1 MKDYNE
7 VAKSVFERSKELI
20 IKRNK
25 RNMRIMTTIRTL
37 GICLVLVSAIGF
49 GSWWSSGQGS
59 DIVLSP
65 NGSLPTL
72 ADDNTDLS
80 SVYTETNQTEI
91 SLENANEP
99 FMTVCSL
106 DRFTEDDPETHYPT
120 MIFDYESDY
129 AHLNSDP
136 KIPPENGT
144 VHVTQALFDAVK
156 RYGDLDEYGCCE
168 NKYIVVIDYY
178 VDGKHINP
186 TEELFERERV
196 RLQKLLGDITGL
208 SFEAIGRNSGET
220 EYYDIHACLTKSQIS
235 DIGCI
240 AAEENFGCVIYLRD
254 NYYKINGILPINNP
268 NGQESETPAEISDSK
283 ETNKHFCPVH
293 SSCNISSYTK
303 HGNDY
308 DYVPANNTV
317 YISEVLK
324 ECMNNNSQQ
333 FDDGCCQLYQVKPVY
348 FKDGK
353 VFELDELLL
362 SNESQRLLPFAYE
375 NFDPIRCLTCF
386 IDTFD
391 NDNHGIELRLTKEQ
405 IESFPASEEYGIS
418 LFLAYNYYVEKDGE
432 GNMENPAFADG
443 HF

>member
-20 IKRNK
+20 IKKNK
-25 RNMRIMTTIRTL
+25 RNMRIMTAVRTS

-49 GSWWSSGQGS
+49 GTWWNNRQGS
-59 DIVLSP
+59 DIILSS

-72 ADDNTDLS
+72 AADNTELS
-80 SVYTETNQTEI
+80 AVYTETNQTEI
-91 SLENANEP
+91 SIDKISETGSENANEP
-99 FMTVCSL
+99 FMTVSSL
-106 DRFTEDDPETHYPT
+106 DRFTESDPETHYPT

-129 AHLNSDP
+129 SHLNSDP

-178 VDGKHINP
+178 VNGKHINP

-254 NYYKINGILPINNP
+254 NYYKINGILAINNP
-268 NGQESETPAEISDSK
+268 
-283 ETNKHFCPVH
+283 
-293 SSCNISSYTK
+293 
-303 HGNDY
+303 
-308 DYVPANNTV
+308 
-317 YISEVLK
+317 
-324 ECMNNNSQQ
+324 
-333 FDDGCCQLYQVKPVY
+333 
-348 FKDGK
+348 
-353 VFELDELLL
+353 
-362 SNESQRLLPFAYE
+362 
-375 NFDPIRCLTCF
+375 
-386 IDTFD
+386 
-391 NDNHGIELRLTKEQ
+391 
-405 IESFPASEEYGIS
+405 
-418 LFLAYNYYVEKDGE
+418 
-432 GNMENPAFADG
+432 
-443 HF
+443 

>member
-20 IKRNK
+20 IKKNK
-25 RNMRIMTTIRTL
+25 RNMRIMTAVRTS

-49 GSWWSSGQGS
+49 GTWWNNRQGS
-59 DIVLSP
+59 DIILSS

-72 ADDNTDLS
+72 AADNTELS
-80 SVYTETNQTEI
+80 AVYTETNQTEI
-91 SLENANEP
+91 SIDKISETGSENANEP
-99 FMTVCSL
+99 FMTVSSL
-106 DRFTEDDPETHYPT
+106 DRFTESDPETHYPT

-129 AHLNSDP
+129 SHLNSDP

-186 TEELFERERV
+186 TEELFESERV

-254 NYYKINGILPINNP
+254 NYYKINGILAINNP
-268 NGQESETPAEISDSK
+268 
-283 ETNKHFCPVH
+283 
-293 SSCNISSYTK
+293 
-303 HGNDY
+303 
-308 DYVPANNTV
+308 
-317 YISEVLK
+317 
-324 ECMNNNSQQ
+324 
-333 FDDGCCQLYQVKPVY
+333 
-348 FKDGK
+348 
-353 VFELDELLL
+353 
-362 SNESQRLLPFAYE
+362 
-375 NFDPIRCLTCF
+375 
-386 IDTFD
+386 
-391 NDNHGIELRLTKEQ
+391 
-405 IESFPASEEYGIS
+405 
-418 LFLAYNYYVEKDGE
+418 
-432 GNMENPAFADG
+432 
-443 HF
+443 